1 MLEEGKNYKI
11 TTGHSMGVEDV
22 SRGLEA
28 KYGVRSVLYKRRS
41 ESCVLCMNEHPRD

>member
-22 SRGLEA
+22 SRGMEA
-28 KYGVRSVLYKRRS
+28 KYGVRSALQEEVRVMCTMH
-41 ESCVLCMNEHPRD
+41 E